1 MVQHTASAAFSKG
14 LVRARVL
21 EGLVRARVLEG
32 LVRARVLEGLV
43 RARVLKGLV
52 RARVFC
58 PFGGGQNHTASS
70 EYELDSFFNHLR
82 GKLRALLPV
91 PWLQGECQP
100 LKTVLR
106 GKTATRLRVRY
117 TISPEDGARPLSRE
131 EGAFSSEARNLHIS
145 HDSSTIKTPVEHDHY
160 HEHCQC

>member
-1 MVQHTASAAFSKG
+1 
-14 LVRARVL
+14 VL

-32 LVRARVLEGLV
+32 LVRARV
-43 RARVLKGLV
+43 
-52 RARVFC
+52 FC
-58 PFGGGQNHTASS
+58 PFGSGQNHPASS
-70 EYELDSFFNHLR
+70 EYELDSFFNHLK

-91 PWLQGECQP
+91 PLLQGECQP

-106 GKTATRLRVRY
+106 GKTATRVRVRY
-117 TISPEDGARPLSRE
+117 TISPKDGARPLSRE